1 MRHTLQ
7 TVAFLGIAVV
17 LSVHCYRS
25 LIPSIDMLSYGGN
38 VALNVT
44 PDLEE
49 VHRMVYREMQ
59 SPHLL
64 GTDSSD
70 GQALTLR
77 KRATDP
83 YYSALYLPYFSV
95 KPLYVMTLSL
105 LHKAGLGLMDSSRL
119 ISTLSYFGMAVLA
132 WYSTG
137 SWLSLVVLILP
148 EFMMLGEAT
157 EPDAMS
163 VLFLL
168 VGLFAL
174 FLEQEDFG
182 IAPLV
187 ASVWIRPD
195 NLILVLVVLSW
206 LLLSG
211 RFKLNVSV
219 PLGLLSVA
227 SVVLISHYG
236 YGWKALYFH
245 TFLGGGP
252 EGVAKF
258 AAADYVRA
266 LSSGTKTMLHGAV
279 PIYGLMWLAAF
290 SLAWE
295 TKVREVLALSA
306 VYSVLRFLVFPSY
319 EPRYYGLFFLSTAIC
334 VILVASRDTRL
345 PSQMKRRATA
355 HLEA

>member
-7 TVAFLGIAVV
+7 TIAYLAIALV
-17 LSVHCYRS
+17 LSAHCYRF
-25 LIPSIDMLSYGGN
+25 LIPNIDMLAYGAN

-44 PDLEE
+44 PDLKE
-49 VHRMVYREMQ
+49 VHRMVYREMH

-70 GQALTLR
+70 GQALVLR
-77 KRATDP
+77 KRASDP

-95 KPLYVMTLSL
+95 KPLYVMALSL
-105 LHKAGLGLMDSSRL
+105 VHKEGLGLVDSSRL
-119 ISTLSYFGMAVLA
+119 VSALCYFGIAALA
-132 WYSTG
+132 WYSTS

-148 EFMMLGEAT
+148 ELLMLGEAT
-157 EPDAMS
+157 EPDGMS

-174 FLEQEDFG
+174 FLEQKDFG

-187 ASVWIRPD
+187 ASIWIRPD
-195 NLILVLVVLSW
+195 NLILVLVALSW

-211 RFKLNVSV
+211 RFKLQMSIL
-219 PLGLLSVA
+219 LGLLSVA
-227 SVVLISHYG
+227 SAVLISHYG

-252 EGVAKF
+252 EAVAKF
-258 AAADYVRA
+258 AASDYARA
-266 LSSGTKTMLHGAV
+266 LSSGTSTMLHGAV
-279 PIYGLMWLAAF
+279 PIYALMWLAAF
-290 SLAWE
+290 SLACE
-295 TKVREVLALSA
+295 SKVREVLALSA
-306 VYSVLRFLVFPSY
+306 VYSALRFLIFPSY

-334 VILVASRDTRL
+334 AILVASRDNRL
-345 PSQMKRRATA
+345 SSR
-355 HLEA
+355 